1 MITFISR
8 STCSRIKDHLESKDG
23 KEDQLHGSYSV
34 VVAVDSEGRYCSSVI
49 FYKAFIGKLPN
60 NNLYIS
66 GQTNRATYSFEK
78 DLISLINVSKTN
90 N

>member
-1 MITFISR
+1 MDGQSDWWKDNDYISR
-8 STCSRIKDHLESKDG
+8 STCSRIIDHLESKDG

-34 VVAVDSEGRYCSSVI
+34 DVAVDSEGRYCSSVI

-66 GQTNRATYSFEK
+66 TI
-78 DLISLINVSKTN
+78 L
-90 N
+90 